1 MLSFVYLLRVLWC
14 MRMKIFLS
22 VFLFV
27 TSLTICFGFRGVV
40 GYFGFVVYS
49 FNYLIGKFKV
59 LIFSFAE
66 LQLGLFSL
74 FVVNLCFLGCI

>member
-1 MLSFVYLLRVLWC
+1 MDLLRVLWC
-14 MRMKIFLS
+14 IGMKISLS

-27 TSLTICFGFRGVV
+27 TSLTICFGFRGIID
-40 GYFGFVVYS
+40 YFGFVVYS
-49 FNYLIGKFKV
+49 FNCLIGKYEV

-74 FVVNLCFLGCI
+74 FVVNLCFLGCS